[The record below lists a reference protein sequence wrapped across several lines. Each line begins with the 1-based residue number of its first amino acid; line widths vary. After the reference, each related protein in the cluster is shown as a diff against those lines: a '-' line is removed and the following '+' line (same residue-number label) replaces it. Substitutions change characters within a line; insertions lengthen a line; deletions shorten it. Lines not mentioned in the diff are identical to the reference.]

1 MRRGG
6 SGGTEADC
14 NADVVRV
21 VKAALVAGFYPHVV
35 RVKHP
40 ETKYTQTQGG
50 AVEKLHNSKDLRY
63 FSKDL
68 GRVFLHPTS
77 VNFHCGKY
85 ESRWIVY
92 SERVETAKVYI
103 RDNTMVGSYALLLF
117 GGDVRVLH
125 DEGLVKVDGWATFQA
140 PARIGV
146 LVKELRQRVDQLL
159 LDRINHPSAH
169 LASTPIVRAL
179 LELLAS
185 EGH

>member
-1 MRRGG
+1 M
-6 SGGTEADC
+6 
-14 NADVVRV
+14 
-21 VKAALVAGFYPHVV
+21 
-35 RVKHP
+35 
-40 ETKYTQTQGG
+40 
-50 AVEKLHNSKDLRY
+50 EKLHNSKDLRY

>member
-1 MRRGG
+1 MRRRGI
-6 SGGTEADC
+6 GGTEADS
-14 NADVVRV
+14 NAEIARV
-21 VKAALVAGFYPHVV
+21 IKAALVAGFYPHVV

-40 ETKYTQTQGG
+40 ETKYTQTTSG
-50 AVEKLHNSKDLRY
+50 AVAKIANSRELKY
-63 FSKDL
+63 YSKDL
-68 GRVFLHPTS
+68 GRVFLHPAS

-103 RDNTMVGSYALLLF
+103 RDNTMVGAYALLLF
-117 GGDVRVLH
+117 GGEITVLH
-125 DEGLVKVDGWATFQA
+125 DKGVVRVDDWATFQA

-146 LVKELRQRVDQLL
+146 LVKELRARVDKLL
-159 LDRINHPSAH
+159 LDRINHPSAA